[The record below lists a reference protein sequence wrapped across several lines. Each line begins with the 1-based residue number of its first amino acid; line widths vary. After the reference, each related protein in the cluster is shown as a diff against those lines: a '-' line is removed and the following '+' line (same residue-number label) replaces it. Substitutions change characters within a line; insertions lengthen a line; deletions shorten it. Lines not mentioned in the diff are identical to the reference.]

1 MKANLISVSPPVFN
15 ERERANLYGEVKKL
29 YEYTRQMHEQ
39 LNFAL
44 EQNQKVLDE
53 LTAKIAEMGK

>member
-1 MKANLISVSPPVFN
+1 MKANLISVYPPVFN

>member
-1 MKANLISVSPPVFN
+1 VFN